1 MENLSE
7 FCAPG
12 CSATEAM
19 IPVAENVSLRVI
31 SFKPAQETS
40 NPKVLFVAGW
50 ITLLSAW
57 KKVLQEMTRDFQVYY
72 VETREKISSQVTGP
86 VGYGVEDIGQ
96 DIVALVEHFQF
107 QERQFILFGSSL
119 GASAILDG
127 CRFLKKEPLCLVLI
141 GPNAVFRV
149 PRFGKVIIFFF
160 PPPLYLLIK
169 PLVKWYLKTF
179 RLDIKSDYEQY
190 QKYCGNIDAADPW
203 KLKKAVMKLWRWEAW
218 PLLPNITYRT
228 LIVGASKDSLH
239 EPENLHKMVGLMNGA
254 TYIDLETNKGTHSE
268 AMVHEMR
275 KYLKTLQSGNAAM
288 TFEPGPSD
296 R

>member
-1 MENLSE
+1 MENLSDY
-7 FCAPG
+7 CAPG

-31 SFKPAQETS
+31 SFKPAHETN
-40 NPKVLFVAGW
+40 NPTVLFIAGW

-57 KKVLQEMTRDFQVYY
+57 KTVLREMTKDFRVYY
-72 VETREKISSQVTGP
+72 VETREKISSRVAGP
-86 VGYGVEDIGQ
+86 ASYGVEDIGK
-96 DIVALVEHFQF
+96 DIVTLVEHFKF

-119 GASAILDG
+119 GASAILDC
-127 CRFLKKEPLCLVLI
+127 CRFLKTDPRCLVLI

-149 PRFGKVIIFFF
+149 PRFGKVIIYFF
-160 PPPLYLLIK
+160 PPRLYLLIK

-179 RLDIKSDYEQY
+179 RLDIKSDFEQY

-218 PLLPNITYRT
+218 SLLPDIPYPA
-228 LIVGASKDSLH
+228 LVVGASKDSLH
-239 EPENLHKMVGLMNGA
+239 EPANLQRMVALMKNA

-268 AMVHEMR
+268 QVVHEMR
-275 KYLKTLQSGNAAM
+275 KYLQNIKS
-288 TFEPGPSD
+288 
-296 R
+296 